1 MPTCR
6 SKFACFNPN
15 EEDCHVDVFLQKHL
29 GSDMK
34 YRKLLDVVVEKLLL
48 LSHGQA
54 TVERGFSV
62 NREVETVNM
71 HEETMVAQHLI
82 CDHIYSVGGVLNVAL
97 SKELHASASA
107 SRQRYAL
114 HLE

>member
-15 EEDCHVDVFLQKHL
+15 EEGCRVDVFLQEQL

-34 YRKLLDVVVEKLLL
+34 YRKLWVVVMEKLLL

-71 HEETMVAQHLI
+71 HEETIVA
-82 CDHIYSVGGVLNVAL
+82 
-97 SKELHASASA
+97 HAT
-107 SRQRYAL
+107 L
-114 HLE
+114 DM